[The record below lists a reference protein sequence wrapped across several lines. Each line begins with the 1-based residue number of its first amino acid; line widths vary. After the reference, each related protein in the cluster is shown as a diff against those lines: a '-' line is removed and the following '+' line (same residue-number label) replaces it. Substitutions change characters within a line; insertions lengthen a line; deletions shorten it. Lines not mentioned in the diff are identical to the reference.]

1 MNEKRMLRLLSQVDE
16 AYILEASPCRS
27 QRTGLQRRRTIRR
40 AVVIAA
46 AILLLAITTALA
58 IGVRFDFAA
67 WISGALPDPEP
78 AYIQEQLEE
87 GQWVSLNGGQ
97 VAVIVP
103 ESPVRLLLSSDG
115 GETWRETVI
124 TESRDMFFL
133 GAYQED
139 MQYQGGYVG
148 FNGQD
153 GYLVL
158 TSGISM
164 NHQALRIFLT
174 ADGGET
180 WREIGTPYDQHISVI
195 TGAGFAS
202 QEVGFI
208 SYRYFEDA
216 GPDIWRTTDGGETW
230 SRLEIELPEEYQGGH
245 FTPLSPSFDG
255 LNGVYPIEM
264 LAGDETERIICLYS
278 RDGGLTWSFS
288 PDQAAE

>member
-1 MNEKRMLRLLSQVDE
+1 MNAKRMLRLLSQVDE

-115 GETWRETVI
+115 GETWRE
-124 TESRDMFFL
+124 
-133 GAYQED
+133 
-139 MQYQGGYVG
+139 
-148 FNGQD
+148 
-153 GYLVL
+153 
-158 TSGISM
+158 
-164 NHQALRIFLT
+164 
-174 ADGGET
+174 
-180 WREIGTPYDQHISVI
+180 IGTPYDQHISVL

>member
-1 MNEKRMLRLLSQVDE
+1 MWAIGEIREDYIQEAAPADEELSPD
-16 AYILEASPCRS
+16 RS
-27 QRTGLQRRRTIRR
+27 RPGRKFGM
-40 AVVIAA
+40 AVVLIA
-46 AILLLAITTALA
+46 AILALLGATAVA
-58 IGVRFDFAA
+58 KPDIGREIRN
-67 WISGALPDPEP
+67 WIVAEFSGNAEMPVLE
-78 AYIQEQLEE
+78 EQLEE

-180 WREIGTPYDQHISVI
+180 WREIGTPYDQHISVL

-255 LNGVYPIEM
+255 LDGVYPIEM